1 VSAFVVLLGI
11 VLAAVG
17 ATASV
22 VVVAASR
29 LQLTRW
35 VARRL
40 QGAESAATLLSRPGD
55 LASAASALLAFGVT
69 LAGVAA
75 PWALVSSGPEFTFGV
90 EVLVG
95 IPVIALAAYFLPR
108 AIGRR
113 WPERLVRV
121 LVPKLRPAAAVFG
134 WIVRGRTATERA
146 DLAPLFHDAAS
157 GGLAREDELEIVTGV
172 MAFADRTVREA
183 MTPRTAVLAA
193 PEGAPTAE
201 LARLVLSS
209 GYTRLPLF
217 RGSLDEIVGMVH
229 ALDLIKAG
237 PAGSVRV
244 RPVAHLPAARRCAD
258 ALLDLRRE
266 GRHLAVVLDEFGGT
280 AGIVTMEDLLE
291 ELVGEIFDESD
302 EPTPPSARATKGLLL
317 VDAADPLTLVADHF
331 GVTLQAPPRTV
342 TVGGF
347 VAGIAG
353 RIPQTG
359 ERLTAA
365 GLEFDVIE
373 ATPARLVKLIV
384 RPIPAAVPESPGRAV
399 PRA

>member
-1 VSAFVVLLGI
+1 MSVVVVLLG
-11 VLAAVG
+11 VGLAALG
-17 ATASV
+17 ATASIAI
-22 VVVAASR
+22 VAASR
-29 LQLTRW
+29 LELTRW

-40 QGAESAATLLSRPGD
+40 HGAASAATLLSRPGD
-55 LASAASALLAFGVT
+55 LASAANALLAIGVT

-75 PWALVSSGPEFTFGV
+75 PWALVSWGPEVTFGV

-95 IPVIALAAYFLPR
+95 VPVIGFAAYFLPR

-121 LVPKLRPAAAVFG
+121 LVPRLRPAAGVFG
-134 WIVRGRTATERA
+134 RIARGRHATERA

-157 GGLAREDELEIVTGV
+157 AGLAHEDELEIVTGV

-183 MTPRTAVLAA
+183 MTPRTDIVAA

-201 LARLVLSS
+201 LARRIVSS
-209 GYTRLPLF
+209 GYTRLPLY

-237 PAGSVRV
+237 PAGTVRI
-244 RPVAHLPAARRCAD
+244 RPVAQLPATRRCAD
-258 ALLDLRRE
+258 ALLDLRRD
-266 GRHLAVVLDEFGGT
+266 GRHLAVVVDEFGGT

-302 EPTPPSARATKGLLL
+302 ERAPQPARVTKSLLL
-317 VDAADPLTLVADHF
+317 ADAADPLTLVAEHF
-331 GVTLQAPPRTV
+331 GVPLEAPPRTV
-342 TVGGF
+342 TIGGF
-347 VAGIAG
+347 VAAIAG
-353 RIPQTG
+353 RIPQPG
-359 ERLTAA
+359 ERIVAG

-373 ATPARLVKLIV
+373 GTPSRVSRVIVRLV
-384 RPIPAAVPESPGRAV
+384 PAPAAGAPSPRGWRA
-399 PRA
+399 